1 MAQVN
6 EQTLQTLQPLVAEQ
20 SEDDLE
26 PIVGA
31 LVGRVVECD
40 VRGRV
45 FVDHPKNPRSTG
57 LLATTNVE
65 LGPEDV
71 GAPVTLLFE
80 EGDPRQPII
89 IARVWQRP
97 SAPRPSK
104 VAVKVDGDR
113 LEIAGDREIVLRCGK
128 ASITLTRAG
137 KVLIRGTY
145 LLQTSSGANKIK
157 GASVQIN

>member
-1 MAQVN
+1 MTRAS
-6 EQTLQTLQPLVAEQ
+6 EQALVSEQPEQ
-20 SEDDLE
+20 LE

-31 LVGRVVECD
+31 LVGRIVECD

-45 FVDHPKNPRSTG
+45 FVDHPRNPRSSG
-57 LLATTNVE
+57 LLATPNVE

-80 EGDPRQPII
+80 EGDPLRPII

-97 SAPRPSK
+97 SEPRPSK
-104 VAVKVDGDR
+104 VAVKVDGER
-113 LEIAGDREIVLRCGK
+113 LEIKGDREIVLRCGK

-145 LLQTSSGANKIK
+145 ILQTSSGANKIK